1 MSGDISQEDE
11 DLKRAIAESLGQI
24 YIPPKNRF
32 KGKSSNAQLVAHEL
46 KKNSR
51 KHEEEFIEQSL
62 VTYEDAVNMLLNGNC
77 CFGLYDKK
85 IKQWRTV
92 VFMKKWDNQKRLM
105 VRFVYEPE
113 YLRCDKF
120 LTIKHFP
127 VNYIILNDNK
137 KFNVKECDLKDR
149 SNLPRENIDLWIKEK
164 KK

>member
-24 YIPPKNRF
+24 YIP
-32 KGKSSNAQLVAHEL
+32 QLVAHEL
-46 KKNSR
+46 SR

-62 VTYEDAVNMLLNGNC
+62 VTYEDAVNMLLN